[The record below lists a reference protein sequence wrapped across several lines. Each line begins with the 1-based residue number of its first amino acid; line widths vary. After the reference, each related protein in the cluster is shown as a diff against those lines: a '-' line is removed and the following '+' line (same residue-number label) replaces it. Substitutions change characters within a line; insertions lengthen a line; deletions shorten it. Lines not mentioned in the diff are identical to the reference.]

1 MLTELILVG
10 QLKYVLCPSTTLNVT
25 LLRLTLQSS
34 IMIPIIAPA
43 LYPLNTNLEYI
54 VVPLINNSPA

>member
-10 QLKYVLCPSTTLNVT
+10 QLKYVLCPSTTLNIT

-34 IMIPIIAPA
+34 ITIPIIAPA
-43 LYPLNTNLEYI
+43 LYPLKFNQESIL
-54 VVPLINNSPA
+54 PLLHVI

>member
-34 IMIPIIAPA
+34 IIIPTIAPA
-43 LYPLNTNLEYI
+43 LYPLKFNHEYI
-54 VVPLINNSPA
+54 SALLHVI